1 MEASDPPR
9 SRAELDQ
16 RARDARRND
25 EEVLRRLVALRT
37 FSRATTFPLH
47 LAFPRGVV
55 VEADQIRTD

>member
-25 EEVLRRLVALRT
+25 EEVLRRLAALRS
-37 FSRATTFPLH
+37 FSKALAFPLR
-47 LAFPRGVV
+47 LPFPRGVG
-55 VEADQIRTD
+55 VEVDRSRKH